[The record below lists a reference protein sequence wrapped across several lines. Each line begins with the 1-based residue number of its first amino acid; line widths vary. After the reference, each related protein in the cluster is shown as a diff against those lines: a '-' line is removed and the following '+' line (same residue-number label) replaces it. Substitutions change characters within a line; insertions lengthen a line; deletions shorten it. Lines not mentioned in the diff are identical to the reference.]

1 MSVVYEENI
10 GFNVHLHGQM
20 SVKTSKCLFLRTFDC
35 ELYVYNTEMQFYGH
49 MSVKHL
55 YSHHLISPHPT
66 LPYLTLPHLI
76 KSHHTSPLFTFYKL
90 CHVPAAA
97 SRSNHAVQI

>member
-1 MSVVYEENI
+1 MSVVYEEKI
-10 GFNVHLHGQM
+10 SFNVHLHGQM
-20 SVKTSKCLFLRTFDC
+20 SVKKSKCLFLLTFDS

-55 YSHHLISPHPT
+55 YSPTSPHLT

-90 CHVPAAA
+90 CHVPAAVL
-97 SRSNHAVQI
+97 RSNHAVQI